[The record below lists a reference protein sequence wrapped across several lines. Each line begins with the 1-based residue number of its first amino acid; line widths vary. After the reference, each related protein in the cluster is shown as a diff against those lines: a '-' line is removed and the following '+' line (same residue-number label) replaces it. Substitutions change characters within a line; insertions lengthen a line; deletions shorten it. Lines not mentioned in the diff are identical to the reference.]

1 MLLPAA
7 LAALALL
14 AAAGSTAAAPSK
26 GGTYRVGWENAFGFT
41 DNLDPTG
48 EYYNLSF
55 AILSSLMVRMLV
67 GYNHVAGPAGNKVV
81 PDLATAV
88 PAPTD
93 GGKTYTFHL
102 KHVKFGPP
110 VNRAVTSNDVLY
122 ALERLAS
129 PKDGGEYGFYFTPI
143 SGWDAYAAG
152 KAKTISGIGTPDPA
166 TVVFHLTRPTG
177 DFLYRLALPA
187 AGPIPRE
194 VAGCFAG
201 QAGRYGRDVVSTG
214 PYMIEGADKV
224 DASSCA
230 RVKPMSGFDGQTF
243 LTLVRNPSY
252 DPSTDSKAAREKLPM
267 KLTQPP
273 FDDIHVRRAMNWVL
287 DKAAMLQAWGGPL
300 VGKVATHIVPN
311 NLFDNQLAEY
321 DPYQTPGGHG
331 SLAKA
336 KAAMKGSKYD
346 TKGDGTCSA
355 AACKNVYLLADTNEV
370 DTKLVPI
377 VEAGAKKLEIS
388 FKLHQVKG
396 AHPTLETPAH
406 NIPIAEFPG
415 WGKDYA
421 DPLTFFA
428 ALFDGRS
435 IIPTGNTNYSLVG
448 ITPAIAKKANVKGNL
463 AGIPNLDARLDRCSA
478 LLGQPRLSCY
488 EALDRYL
495 MTQVVPLGA
504 VLLAIAAAP
513 GRQARHQVELR
524 PVQRRRR
531 LRPRR
536 RLVAFTKSSRL
547 PSGPARNLVAWRRR
561 RRSSMRAAS
570 AGPSRDAG
578 SAAAR
583 AAARS
588 GRSSKNTLRV
598 LGWDLPRTR
607 SECCDSSTSRPTR
620 PSASRQG
627 STSSTACSAAA
638 SCRPRSSWSAGS
650 RASASRRCS

>member
-1 MLLPAA
+1 VPRTLLLPAA
-7 LAALALL
+7 LAALALV

-26 GGTYRVGWENAFGFT
+26 GGTYRVGWESSFGFT

-55 AILSSLMVRMLV
+55 AILSSLLVRTLV
-67 GYNHVAGPAGNKVV
+67 GYDHVAGPAGNKLV
-81 PDLATAV
+81 PDLATGV

-93 GGKTYTFHL
+93 GGRTYTFHL
-102 KHVKFGPP
+102 KRVRFGPP
-110 VNRAVTSNDVLY
+110 VNRAVTSKDVLY
-122 ALERLAS
+122 ALERLAN
-129 PKDGGEYGFYFTPI
+129 PKDGGEYAFYFTPI
-143 SGWDAYAAG
+143 KGWDAYAAG

-194 VAGCFAG
+194 VAGCFEG

-224 DASSCA
+224 DASSCV
-230 RVKPMSGFDGQTF
+230 RVKPMSGFDGQTS

-252 DPSTDSKAAREKLPM
+252 DPGTDSKAARENFPDRFQFTVDSNINDIVQKLEAGTLDDEVGATGIPPQTLERYARDPQLRGQLEIHPADVTFYLTM
-267 KLTQPP
+267 NLTQPP
-273 FDDIHVRRAMNWVL
+273 FDDIHVRKAMNWVL

-311 NLFDNQLAEY
+311 NLFDNQLADF
-321 DPYQTPGGHG
+321 DPYQTPGAHG

-370 DTKLVPI
+370 DTKLVPV
-377 VEAGAKKLEIS
+377 VEAGAKKLGIT

-396 AHPTLETPAH
+396 AYPTLQTPAH

-448 ITPAIAKKANVKGNL
+448 ITPAIAKNVGVKGSL
-463 AGIPNLDARLDRCSA
+463 AGIPNLDARLDRCSV

-495 MTQVVPLGA
+495 MTEVVPWVPYYSRSQVHLVGKHVTKWSFDQFSGDVGYAHVA
-504 VLLAIAAAP
+504 V
-513 GRQARHQVELR
+513 
-524 PVQRRRR
+524 
-531 LRPRR
+531 
-536 RLVAFTKSSRL
+536 S
-547 PSGPARNLVAWRRR
+547 
-561 RRSSMRAAS
+561 
-570 AGPSRDAG
+570 
-578 SAAAR
+578 
-583 AAARS
+583 
-588 GRSSKNTLRV
+588 
-598 LGWDLPRTR
+598 
-607 SECCDSSTSRPTR
+607 
-620 PSASRQG
+620 
-627 STSSTACSAAA
+627 
-638 SCRPRSSWSAGS
+638 
-650 RASASRRCS
+650 

>member
-1 MLLPAA
+1 VRRRLVLPAA

-14 AAAGSTAAAPSK
+14 AAGASTAAAPKK
-26 GGTYRVGWENAFGFT
+26 GGTYRVGWESAFGFT

-55 AILSSLMVRMLV
+55 AILSSLMVRTLV
-67 GYNHVAGPAGNKVV
+67 GYDHVAGPAGNKLV
-81 PDLATAV
+81 PDLATTV

-102 KHVKFGPP
+102 KRVKFGPP
-110 VNRAVTSNDVLY
+110 VGRTVTSKDVLY
-122 ALERLAS
+122 ALERLAN
-129 PKDGGEYGFYFTPI
+129 PKDGGEYAFYFTPI
-143 SGWDAYAAG
+143 RGWEAYAAG
-152 KAKTISGIGTPDPA
+152 KAKSISGIATPDDS

-194 VAGCFAG
+194 VAGCFDG

-230 RVKPMSGFDGQTF
+230 RVKPMSGYDGQTF

-252 DPSTDSKAAREKLPM
+252 DPSTDSTAARESFPDRFQFTVDANINDIVQKLEAGLLDDEVGATGIPPQTLERYARDAKLRRQLEIHPADVTFYVTM
-267 KLTQPP
+267 NLTQPP

-300 VGKVATHIVPN
+300 VGKIATHIVPN
-311 NLFDNQLAEY
+311 NLFDNQLADY
-321 DPYQTPGGHG
+321 DPYATPGGHG

-336 KAAMKGSKYD
+336 EAAMKGSKYD

-355 AACKNVYLLADTNEV
+355 SACKNVFLLADTNEV

-377 VEAGAKKLEIS
+377 VEAAAKKLGVT
-388 FKLHQVKG
+388 FKVHQVKG
-396 AHPTLETPAH
+396 AYPTLQTTAR
-406 NIPIAEFPG
+406 NIPVAEFPA

-448 ITPAIAKKANVKGNL
+448 ITPAIAKKDGVKGNL

-488 EALDRYL
+488 ETLDRYL
-495 MTQVVPLGA
+495 MTQVVPWVPYYSRSQVHLIGRHVTKWSFDQFSGDVGYAHVA
-504 VLLAIAAAP
+504 V
-513 GRQARHQVELR
+513 
-524 PVQRRRR
+524 
-531 LRPRR
+531 
-536 RLVAFTKSSRL
+536 S
-547 PSGPARNLVAWRRR
+547 
-561 RRSSMRAAS
+561 
-570 AGPSRDAG
+570 
-578 SAAAR
+578 
-583 AAARS
+583 
-588 GRSSKNTLRV
+588 
-598 LGWDLPRTR
+598 
-607 SECCDSSTSRPTR
+607 
-620 PSASRQG
+620 
-627 STSSTACSAAA
+627 
-638 SCRPRSSWSAGS
+638 
-650 RASASRRCS
+650 